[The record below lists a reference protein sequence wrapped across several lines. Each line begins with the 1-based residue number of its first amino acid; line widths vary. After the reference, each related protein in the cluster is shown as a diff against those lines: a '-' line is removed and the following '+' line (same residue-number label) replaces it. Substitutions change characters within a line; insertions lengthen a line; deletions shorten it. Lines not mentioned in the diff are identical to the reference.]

1 VSGEKI
7 VTFSRLWLI
16 LFALGAV
23 PLLFVGVN
31 GRLLYAA
38 LGWSVLLALLAVT
51 DWFLLPPPE
60 ALEVERNVDEK
71 LSLAA
76 ANPVRIRVRNGA
88 RIDLSIDLS
97 DSPPSGMPSDLEEKP
112 FTFKIAAGA
121 RHAAIYH
128 LTPKARGDYRFGD
141 VHLRMHGR
149 LGLVNRLARVTLPQD
164 VKVYP
169 NLVDTA
175 TFNLMARRG
184 RLQQVGIRAARLQ
197 GAGRE
202 FESLREYMPDDE
214 MRRIDW
220 KASARS
226 GKLVARQY
234 EVEKSQSIILA
245 IDVGRT
251 MLAEID
257 GVQKLDYAINAAL
270 LLAYVATL
278 SEDRVGLLLF
288 ADDVQTYL
296 PPRKGRSQ
304 VYSIMEALYNARATF
319 DEPDYRKALGYLRAR
334 WRKRSLIVCF
344 TDLWDADSSRTTIN
358 ELASLQPRHLVAA
371 VTLMDT
377 KIQRTSRQ
385 DIDSPASVFQKA
397 VAMQVLEDRHKATS
411 LLAQRGVLVVD
422 SPAEKLS
429 AELVNRYLEVKE
441 RMML

>member
-1 VSGEKI
+1 V
-7 VTFSRLWLI
+7 
-16 LFALGAV
+16 LFALGAI
-23 PLLFVGVN
+23 PLLLTGLN
-31 GRLLYAA
+31 SSLLAVA
-38 LGWSVLLALLAVT
+38 IGWSALLVLLAVADWLL
-51 DWFLLPPPE
+51 LQRPE
-60 ALEVERNVDEK
+60 TLEVERVVDEK
-71 LSLAA
+71 LSLGAE
-76 ANPVRIRVRNGA
+76 NPVRVRVRNGGKRRVA
-88 RIDLSIDLS
+88 LDLRDT
-97 DSPPSGMPSDLEEKP
+97 PPAEMRSDLDDRP
-112 FTFKIAAGA
+112 FSFALAPGG
-121 RHAAIYH
+121 RHAAVYH
-128 LTPKARGDYRFGD
+128 LTPTARGDYRFGS
-141 VHLRMHGR
+141 VHLRLRGR
-149 LGLVNRLARVTLPQD
+149 LGMVNRLAAVPLQRA

-175 TFNLMARRG
+175 TFTLMARRG

-202 FESLREYMPDDE
+202 FESLREYLPDDE

-234 EVEKSQSIILA
+234 EVEKSQSVILA

-257 GVQKLDYAINAAL
+257 GIQKLDYAINAAL

-296 PPRKGRSQ
+296 PPKKGRAQ
-304 VYSIMEALYNARATF
+304 VYAIMEALYNAAATLV
-319 DEPDYRKALGYLRAR
+319 EPDYRRALGYLRAR
-334 WRKRSLIVCF
+334 WRKRSLVVCF

-358 ELASLQPRHLVAA
+358 ELAMLQPRHLVAA
-371 VTLMDT
+371 VTLLDS
-377 KIQRTSRQ
+377 QVLRTSRQ
-385 DIDSPASVFQKA
+385 EVSTAQSVFQKA
-397 VAMQVLEDRHKATS
+397 VAMQVLEDRQKATS

-441 RMML
+441 RMLL

>member
-1 VSGEKI
+1 M
-7 VTFSRLWLI
+7 TFSRLWLI
-16 LFALGAV
+16 LFALGAI
-23 PLLFVGVN
+23 PLAFCGMN
-31 GRLLYAA
+31 ASLLYVS
-38 LGWSVLLALLAVT
+38 LGWSLLLMLLAVT

-60 ALEVERNVDEK
+60 ALEVDREVDDK
-71 LSLAA
+71 LSLGAQ
-76 ANPVRIRVRNGA
+76 NSVRVRVRNGA
-88 RIDLSIDLS
+88 RMKIAIELR
-97 DSPPSGMPSDLEEKP
+97 DSPPAKMRTDLEEKP
-112 FTFKIAAGA
+112 FAFVIAPGG
-121 RHAAIYH
+121 RHAAVYH
-128 LTPKARGDYRFGD
+128 VTPTARGDYRFGD
-141 VHLRMHGR
+141 VHIKMKGR
-149 LGLVNRLARVTLPQD
+149 LGFVNRLARVELPRD

-175 TFNLMARRG
+175 TFTLMARRG

-234 EVEKSQSIILA
+234 EVEKSQSVILA

-257 GVQKLDYAINAAL
+257 GIQKLDYAINAAL

-278 SEDRVGLLLF
+278 AEDRVGLLLF

-296 PPRKGRSQ
+296 PPKKGRGQ
-304 VYSIMEALYNARATF
+304 VYAIMEALYNARATF
-319 DEPDYRKALGYLRAR
+319 AEPDYRKALGYLRAR
-334 WRKRSLIVCF
+334 WRKRSLVVCF

-358 ELASLQPRHLVAA
+358 ELAALQPRHLVAA
-371 VTLMDT
+371 VTLLDT
-377 KIQRTSRQ
+377 KVLRTARQ
-385 DIDSPASVFQKA
+385 EIDTAVSVFQKA
-397 VAMQVLEDRHKATS
+397 VAGQVLEDRHMAIT
-411 LLAQRGVLVVD
+411 LLAQRGVLVID
-422 SPAEKLS
+422 SQADKLS
-429 AELVNRYLEVKE
+429 AELVNKYLDVKE

>member
-1 VSGEKI
+1 M
-7 VTFSRLWLI
+7 TFSRLWLI

-23 PLLFVGVN
+23 PLLFTGVN
-31 GRLLYAA
+31 TGLLYVA
-38 LGWSVLLALLAVT
+38 LGWSGLLTLLAVV

-76 ANPVRIRVRNGA
+76 ENPVRVRVRNGA
-88 RIDLSIDLS
+88 KMKVTMELR
-97 DSPPSGMPSDLEEKP
+97 DSPPPEMRTDLDEKP
-112 FTFKIAAGA
+112 FAFTVAAGG
-121 RHAAIYH
+121 RHAAVYH
-128 LTPKARGDYRFGD
+128 LTPTARGDYRFGD
-141 VHLRMHGR
+141 IHLRMRGR
-149 LGLVNRLARVTLPQD
+149 LGLVNRLARVTLPQE

-175 TFNLMARRG
+175 TFTLMAKRG

-226 GKLVARQY
+226 GKLVSRQY
-234 EVEKSQSIILA
+234 EVEKSQSVILA

-257 GVQKLDYAINAAL
+257 GIQKLDYAINAAL

-288 ADDVQTYL
+288 ADEVQTYL
-296 PPRKGRSQ
+296 PPKKGRAQ
-304 VYSIMEALYNARATF
+304 VYAIMEALYNAKATF
-319 DEPDYRKALGYLRAR
+319 AEPDYRKALGYLRAR
-334 WRKRSLIVCF
+334 WRKRSLVVCF

-371 VTLMDT
+371 VALLDT
-377 KIQRTSRQ
+377 KVLRTARQ
-385 DIDSPASVFQKA
+385 EIDTAPSVFQKA

>member
-1 VSGEKI
+1 L
-7 VTFSRLWLI
+7 TFSRLWLI

-23 PLLFVGVN
+23 PLAFSGMN
-31 GRLLYAA
+31 AGLLYVS
-38 LGWSVLLALLAVT
+38 LGWSGLLVLLAVT

-60 ALEVERNVDEK
+60 SLEVERNVDEK

-76 ANPVRIRVRNGA
+76 PNLVRMRVRNGTRMSLA
-88 RIDLSIDLS
+88 LELR
-97 DSPPSGMPSDLEEKP
+97 DSPPTAMRTDLEEKP
-112 FTFKIAAGA
+112 FAFSVAAGG
-121 RHAAIYH
+121 RHAAVYH
-128 LTPKARGDYRFGD
+128 VTPTARGDYQFGD
-141 VHLRMHGR
+141 VHIRMKGR
-149 LGLVNRLARVTLPQD
+149 LGMVNRLARVTMPQEI
-164 VKVYP
+164 KVYP

-175 TFNLMARRG
+175 TFTLMARRG

-220 KASARS
+220 KASARR

-234 EVEKSQSIILA
+234 EVEKSQSVILV

-257 GVQKLDYAINAAL
+257 GIQKLDYAINAAL

-288 ADDVQTYL
+288 ADEVQTYL
-296 PPRKGRSQ
+296 PPKKGRGQ
-304 VYSIMEALYNARATF
+304 VYAIMEALYNAKASF
-319 DEPDYRKALGYLRAR
+319 AEPDYRKALGYLRAR
-334 WRKRSLIVCF
+334 WRKRSLVVCF

-371 VTLMDT
+371 VALLDT
-377 KIQRTSRQ
+377 KVLRTARQ
-385 DIDSPASVFQKA
+385 DVDTPHSVFQKA
-397 VAMQVLEDRHKATS
+397 VAGQVLEDRQKATS
-411 LLAQRGVLVVD
+411 LLSQRGVLVVD
-422 SPAEKLS
+422 SQADKLS
-429 AELVNRYLEVKE
+429 AELVNRYLDVKE